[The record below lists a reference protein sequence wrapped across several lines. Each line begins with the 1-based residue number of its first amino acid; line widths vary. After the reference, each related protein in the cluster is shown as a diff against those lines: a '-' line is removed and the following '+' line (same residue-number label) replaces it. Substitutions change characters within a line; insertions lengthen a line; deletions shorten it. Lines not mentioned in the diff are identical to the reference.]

1 MRSKPDSSLVA
12 REWKELQGVVRDCRS
27 ILPSVE
33 AFLPALVR
41 CLKGGNK
48 LLACGNGGSA
58 ADALHLV
65 EELVGRYRANRRPWP
80 AVCLNAD
87 SSILTCIANDWQ
99 YEVVFERQVD
109 ALGQKGDFLVAFS
122 TSGKSP
128 SILRAI
134 QKGREKG
141 LHTLALLG
149 KDGGPARGMAEHE
162 VIIPSQNTARIQE
175 IHGWILHVI
184 LEHVEAQVVA

>member
-1 MRSKPDSSLVA
+1 MKSKPDASLVT
-12 REWKELQGVVRDCRS
+12 REWKDLQGVVEVCQS
-27 ILPSVE
+27 ILPSVA

-41 CLKGGNK
+41 CLKDGHK
-48 LLACGNGGSA
+48 LMACGNGGSA

-65 EELVGRYRANRRPWP
+65 EELVGRYRANRRPLP
-80 AVCLNAD
+80 AICLNAD

-99 YEVVFERQVD
+99 YEVVFERQVE
-109 ALGQKGDFLVAFS
+109 ALGQKGDFLVVFS

-134 QKGREKG
+134 QKGREQG

-149 KDGGPARGMAEHE
+149 KDGGPARGMADFE